1 MEMNALKKI
10 TVTLAD
16 DHAIFRQGLRA
27 LLEAERDIEV
37 IGEASNGREA
47 IELVMEKAPDVVVMD
62 ITMPD
67 ITGIQAA
74 DIIKTRLSAAKIIIL
89 SMYGDEEYV
98 DQAIQSG
105 VDAYLVKDTVA
116 GELIKA
122 IREVVKGNAFFSPSV
137 STILRDRQKRQLEH
151 DNPGELTLREKEVLQ
166 FVTAGKTSR
175 EIGEILNIS
184 PRTVDKHR
192 QQVMDKLD
200 VRDIAGLTRYALGK
214 GLIK

>member
-1 MEMNALKKI
+1 MNALKKI
-10 TVTLAD
+10 TIALAD
-16 DHAIFRQGLRA
+16 DHAIFRQGLKA

-37 IGEASNGREA
+37 VGEASNGREA

-74 DIIKTRLSAAKIIIL
+74 DVIKTRLSPAKIIIL

-105 VDAYLVKDTVA
+105 VDAYLVKETVA

-122 IREVVKGNAFFSPSV
+122 IREVMKGNAFFSPSV
-137 STILRDRQKRQLEH
+137 STILRDRRKGQLER
-151 DNPGELTLREKEVLQ
+151 DNPLELTLREKEVLQ
-166 FVTAGKTSR
+166 FVTVGKTSR
-175 EIGEILNIS
+175 EIGDILNIS

-192 QQVMDKLD
+192 QQLMEKPDI
-200 VRDIAGLTRYALGK
+200 RDIAGLTRYAVTK

>member
-1 MEMNALKKI
+1 MNALKKI

-16 DHAIFRQGLRA
+16 DHAIFRQGLKA

-192 QQVMDKLD
+192 QQVMEKLD

-214 GLIK
+214 GLIR

>member
-1 MEMNALKKI
+1 MNAMKKI

-16 DHAIFRQGLRA
+16 DHAIFRQGLKA

-47 IELVMEKAPDVVVMD
+47 IELVMEKTPDVVVMD

-74 DIIKTRLSAAKIIIL
+74 DVIKTRLSAAKIIIL

-105 VDAYLVKDTVA
+105 VDAYLVKETVA

-122 IREVVKGNAFFSPSV
+122 IREVMKGNAFFSPSV
-137 STILRDRQKRQLEH
+137 STILRDRRKGQLER
-151 DNPGELTLREKEVLQ
+151 DNPLELTLREKEVLQ

-175 EIGEILNIS
+175 EIGDILNIS

-192 QQVMDKLD
+192 QQLMEKLD
-200 VRDIAGLTRYALGK
+200 IRDIAGLTRYAVAK
-214 GLIK
+214 GLIR

>member
-1 MEMNALKKI
+1 MNENGKI
-10 TVTLAD
+10 TVALAD
-16 DHAIFRQGLRA
+16 DHAIFRQGLKA

-37 IGEASNGREA
+37 IGEAATGREA
-47 IELVMEKAPDVVVMD
+47 IELVMGKAPDVVVMD

-74 DIIKTRLSAAKIIIL
+74 DVIKTRLSASKIIIL

-137 STILRDRQKRQLEH
+137 STILRDRQKRQLER

-166 FVTAGKTSR
+166 FVAVGKTSR
-175 EIGEILNIS
+175 EIGDILNIS
-184 PRTVDKHR
+184 PRTIDKYR
-192 QQVMDKLD
+192 QQLMEKLEIRD
-200 VRDIAGLTRYALGK
+200 VAGLTRYAVAK
-214 GLIK
+214 GMIK